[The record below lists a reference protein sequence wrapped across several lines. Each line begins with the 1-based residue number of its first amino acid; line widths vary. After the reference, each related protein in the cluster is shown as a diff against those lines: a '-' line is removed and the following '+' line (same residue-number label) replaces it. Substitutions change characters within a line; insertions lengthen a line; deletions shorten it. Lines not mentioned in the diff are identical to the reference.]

1 MSSQR
6 LRPSQDGEFEILLG
20 GRNITVFCHNINSTP
35 REFLSLPTGER
46 ENYSEVFGLRL
57 INPESCPNNGSRQS
71 CPCVTDDSPRVGVT
85 AWSKISLN
93 ISSLS
98 VNRKSAQVSPVLT
111 APLYF
116 QPTTSSSPG
125 RWRELW
131 CPTGRRETATA
142 SQTVPRAG
150 SASTS
155 PAPG

>member
-20 GRNITVFCHNINSTP
+20 GRNITVFCHNINSTA

-98 VNRKSAQVSPVLT
+98 INRKSA
-111 APLYF
+111 PLSLGP
-116 QPTTSSSPG
+116 Q
-125 RWRELW
+125 
-131 CPTGRRETATA
+131 C
-142 SQTVPRAG
+142 
-150 SASTS
+150 
-155 PAPG
+155 